1 MTNNI
6 FRLDGREYNINV
18 LELKRKFAVTDTEN
32 SGRTTDYAMHRDI
45 IGTFYNYT
53 LKIAPKK
60 LDMES
65 YNRFYDAISNP
76 SAVSHEITVPF
87 GNETMTFKA
96 YVTQGED
103 SLVVRNGKN
112 FWGFADGLTVNFTAM
127 EPQRRR

>member
-1 MTNNI
+1 MANNI
-6 FRLDGREYNINV
+6 FRLDGREDNVNV

-53 LKIAPKK
+53 MKVAPKG
-60 LDMES
+60 LDMAS
-65 YNRFYDAISNP
+65 YNQFYDAISNP
-76 SAVSHEITVPF
+76 SFASHDITVPY

-103 SLVVRNGKN
+103 DLAIRNNKN
-112 FWGFADGLTVNFTAM
+112 YWGLGDGLSINFIAM